1 MREQI
6 YKALILKYQAD
17 MEDAL
22 LKIDM
27 LMTSQQ
33 PVIVDHTNITGEIDK
48 LLHKVADAK
57 ENMATLRQ
65 YYGTNYT
72 KGLCI
77 RDLKSF
83 KKKNKKSS

>member
-6 YKALILKYQAD
+6 YKALMLKYQHE

-33 PVIVDHTNITGEIDK
+33 PVIVDHIDITGEVDK
-48 LLHKVADAK
+48 LLHKVAEAK
-57 ENMATLRQ
+57 ENMAILRQ
-65 YYGTNYT
+65 YNGT
-72 KGLCI
+72 K
-77 RDLKSF
+77 
-83 KKKNKKSS
+83 

>member
-6 YKALILKYQAD
+6 YKALMLKYQSH

-27 LMTSQQ
+27 LMTNPNSVMVQHID
-33 PVIVDHTNITGEIDK
+33 VTGEIDK

-57 ENMATLRQ
+57 ENMSILRQ
-65 YYGTNYT
+65 YYGTN
-72 KGLCI
+72 
-77 RDLKSF
+77 
-83 KKKNKKSS
+83 

>member
-6 YKALILKYQAD
+6 YKTLMLKYQHE

-33 PVIVDHTNITGEIDK
+33 PVIVDHIDITGEIDK
-48 LLHKVADAK
+48 LLHKVAEVK
-57 ENMATLRQ
+57 ENMAILRQ
-65 YYGTNYT
+65 YYGTN
-72 KGLCI
+72 
-77 RDLKSF
+77 
-83 KKKNKKSS
+83 

>member
-6 YKALILKYQAD
+6 YKTLMVRYQHQ

-33 PVIVDHTNITGEIDK
+33 PVIVEHTDITGEIDK
-48 LLHKVADAK
+48 LLHKVSEAK

-65 YYGTNYT
+65 YYGTN
-72 KGLCI
+72 
-77 RDLKSF
+77 
-83 KKKNKKSS
+83 

>member
-6 YKALILKYQAD
+6 YKALMVRYQHQ
-17 MEDAL
+17 MEDSL

-33 PVIVDHTNITGEIDK
+33 PVIVEHTDITGEIDK
-48 LLHKVADAK
+48 LLHIVAESK

-65 YYGTNYT
+65 YYGTN
-72 KGLCI
+72 
-77 RDLKSF
+77 
-83 KKKNKKSS
+83 

>member
-6 YKALILKYQAD
+6 YKTLMLKYQYE
-17 MEDAL
+17 MENAL

-33 PVIVDHTNITGEIDK
+33 PVIVEHTDITGEIDK

-65 YYGTNYT
+65 YYGTN
-72 KGLCI
+72 
-77 RDLKSF
+77 
-83 KKKNKKSS
+83 

>member
-6 YKALILKYQAD
+6 YKALILKYKAD

-33 PVIVDHTNITGEIDK
+33 PVIVDHTNVTGEIDK

-65 YYGTNYT
+65 YYGTN
-72 KGLCI
+72 
-77 RDLKSF
+77 
-83 KKKNKKSS
+83 

>member
-48 LLHKVADAK
+48 LLHKVAEAK
-57 ENMATLRQ
+57 ENMAILRQ
-65 YYGTNYT
+65 YYGTN
-72 KGLCI
+72 
-77 RDLKSF
+77 
-83 KKKNKKSS
+83 

>member
-33 PVIVDHTNITGEIDK
+33 PVIVDHTNITGENDK

-65 YYGTNYT
+65 YYGTN
-72 KGLCI
+72 
-77 RDLKSF
+77 
-83 KKKNKKSS
+83 